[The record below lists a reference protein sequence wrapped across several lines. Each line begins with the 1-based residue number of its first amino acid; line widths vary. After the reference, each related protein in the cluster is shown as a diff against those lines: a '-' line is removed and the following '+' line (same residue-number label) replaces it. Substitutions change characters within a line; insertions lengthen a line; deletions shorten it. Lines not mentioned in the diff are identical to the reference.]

1 MIADTVLAAVEET
14 TAAVENAA
22 SGFSVGINKTP
33 FFDGV
38 FGRVF
43 PDGVMTGSRMLLI
56 SLIGFIVVFIV
67 LGIIAIFVKCL
78 GKTFDS
84 LSKKKSVSAPKTA
97 ASIPVPEKKAEQ
109 EKKFEGVKL
118 TDVSDADAAVIMAIV
133 SDRSGIPLDRLQF
146 NYIKP
151 AEDK

>member
-1 MIADTVLAAVEET
+1 MDANTVLAAVEET
-14 TAAVENAA
+14 AAAAENAA
-22 SGFSVGINKTP
+22 AGFSVGISDAP
-33 FFDGV
+33 FFGGV

-43 PDGVMTGSRMLLI
+43 ADGLMTPSRMLLI
-56 SLIGFIVVFIV
+56 SLIGFVVVFIV
-67 LGIIAIFVKCL
+67 LGIIALFVKGL
-78 GKTFDS
+78 GRTFDT
-84 LSKKKSVSAPKTA
+84 LNSKKKAPAVTVPPA
-97 ASIPVPEKKAEQ
+97 AVPGPAAAP

-146 NYIKP
+146 NYIRP